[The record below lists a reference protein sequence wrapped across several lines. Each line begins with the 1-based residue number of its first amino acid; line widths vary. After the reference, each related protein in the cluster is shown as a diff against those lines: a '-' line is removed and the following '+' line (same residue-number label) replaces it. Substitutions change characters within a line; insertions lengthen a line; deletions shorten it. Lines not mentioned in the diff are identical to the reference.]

1 MTRPTIL
8 IVDDLPENIE
18 LIKTFLY
25 HENYNLQSAQ
35 CGSEALNII
44 HTQAPDLVLLDIVM
58 PGIDGYQVL
67 ADIKSR
73 SETRLIPVIMV
84 TGMNDRESKLKG
96 IKLGVDDFVTKP
108 IDMFELKA
116 RIASLLRLKEY
127 TDQLESAEQIIFSLA
142 LAVEAK
148 DPHTQ
153 GHCNRLANYA
163 TLLAEKIG
171 LDARDKRAVRR
182 GGILHD
188 IGKLAIQDNIL
199 LKPGPLTGR
208 EFKIVQTHPEV
219 GERICKPL
227 KTLND
232 VLPIIRH
239 HQERYDGSGYPD
251 GLKGEDI
258 PVVARVVAI
267 SDSYDALT
275 TNRPYRK
282 ALSHEQAL
290 QILDDETE
298 RGLWDP
304 DIYQEFKE
312 VLKMPEISSR
322 VNQDI
327 AELKHID

>member
-1 MTRPTIL
+1 LTRPTIL

-18 LIKTFLY
+18 LIKTFLFN
-25 HENYNLQSAQ
+25 EKYNFKSAH
-35 CGSEALNII
+35 CGEDALNIL
-44 HTQAPDLVLLDIVM
+44 QNQPPDLVLLDIIM

-67 ADIKSR
+67 TEIKSHP
-73 SETRLIPVIMV
+73 ETRLIPVIMV

-163 TLLAEKIG
+163 TLLAERIG
-171 LDARDKRAVRR
+171 LDTRDLRAVRR

-199 LKPGPLTGR
+199 LKPGPLTDQ
-208 EFKIVQTHPEV
+208 EFRIVQTHPEA

-227 KTLND
+227 KTLSD
-232 VLPIIRH
+232 VLPIIRS

-251 GLKGEDI
+251 GLKGDHI
-258 PVVARVVAI
+258 PVVARVIAI

-275 TNRPYRK
+275 TDRPYRK
-282 ALSHEQAL
+282 ALSHQKAL
-290 QILDDETE
+290 RVLDDESK

-312 VLKMPEISSR
+312 VLKIPEITSR
-322 VNQDI
+322 INQDI
-327 AELKHID
+327 VELKHIH